1 PLKRVDLGDLR
12 VVHPRPANDKPD
24 PHHVKAMMYFEA
36 NGKLHEDISSASGL
50 KDRFK
55 GLTVDMVAPGTGGIR
70 DHSMDRYLENLEKNL
85 G

>member
-1 PLKRVDLGDLR
+1 
-12 VVHPRPANDKPD
+12 
-24 PHHVKAMMYFEA
+24 MMYFEA